1 MTATDLNTAM
11 EFDTTTISEAD
22 LTRLLPTCQRCR
34 RLRRKCDTNLPAC
47 RLCLKGKAECTFF
60 DHALQQTLPR
70 R

>member
-1 MTATDLNTAM
+1 
-11 EFDTTTISEAD
+11 
-22 LTRLLPTCQRCR
+22 
-34 RLRRKCDTNLPAC
+34 LRRKCDTNLPAC